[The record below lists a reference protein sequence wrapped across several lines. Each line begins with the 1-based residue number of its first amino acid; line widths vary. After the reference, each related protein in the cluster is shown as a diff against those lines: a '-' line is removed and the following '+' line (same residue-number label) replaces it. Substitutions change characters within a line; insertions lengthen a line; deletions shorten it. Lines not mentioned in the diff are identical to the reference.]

1 MLPARA
7 RGTDPNQYRAGYH
20 VARGWRLSGWVLL
33 VLAATLTTAAAR
45 AAEPRPDGQGTTPA
59 AVAAGESDFEPGDS
73 AVEQEAGS
81 AEPLTYSEN
90 QGWQDFE
97 VHFFVSLPFT
107 ALYSYLALTSLDA
120 AVQGRFPPEFRQTDM
135 WMVIG
140 MAVGSSLAIAL
151 GSLDRVPDQS
161 QDVLPAAAQPLQR
174 PIALAALEI
183 RF

>member
-1 MLPARA
+1 M
-7 RGTDPNQYRAGYH
+7 
-20 VARGWRLSGWVLL
+20 ARGWRLGGWVLL
-33 VLAATLTTAAAR
+33 VLAATLVTAAAR

-59 AVAAGESDFEPGDS
+59 AAAAGESEVEPGVAAAAQETGS
-73 AVEQEAGS
+73 AGFGPDDDGTGS

-120 AVQGRFPPEFRQTDM
+120 AVQGRFPPEFRQSDM

-174 PIALAALEI
+174 PVTLAALEI